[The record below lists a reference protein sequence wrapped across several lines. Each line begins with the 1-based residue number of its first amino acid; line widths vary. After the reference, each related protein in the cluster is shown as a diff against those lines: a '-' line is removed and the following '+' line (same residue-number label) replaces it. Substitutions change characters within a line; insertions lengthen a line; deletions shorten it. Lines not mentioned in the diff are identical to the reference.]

1 MKVQV
6 IPVTQGVWCFRR
18 VSYFACSYLVST
30 DAGAIAVDVG
40 MDSDAEDF
48 LQGLKAVGVEPHRLK
63 AVLLT
68 HWHNDHT
75 AGAAFLK
82 QKFGV
87 RVYYGA
93 GENACMTRQ
102 TATHGIRG
110 WLGKHVPEAG
120 VLVLLRGLLEE
131 AAPEAV
137 TADHWVTDGELIE
150 GAFRAVATPGHTSGH
165 VAYVHEPTRTLFCGD
180 ALAVVDGR
188 LRLMAKPVTPDLP
201 SARISAL
208 RCLRE
213 QVEQIC
219 PGHRAPLIE
228 NARQECRRLEDYLEA
243 GGRWPLL
250 G

>member
-1 MKVQV
+1 
-6 IPVTQGVWCFRR
+6 
-18 VSYFACSYLVST
+18 
-30 DAGAIAVDVG
+30 

-48 LQGLKAVGVEPHRLK
+48 LQGLKAVGIGPDRLK

-82 QKFGV
+82 REFGV
-87 RVYYGA
+87 RVYYAA
-93 GENACMTRQ
+93 GESACMTRQ
-102 TATHGIRG
+102 TATGGLRG

-137 TADHWVTDGELIE
+137 TADHLVTDGEIIE

-165 VAYVHEPTRTLFCGD
+165 VAYVHEPTRTLCGD
-180 ALAVVDGR
+180 ALAVVDNR
-188 LRLMAKPVTPDLP
+188 LRLMAKPVTPDL
-201 SARISAL
+201 SAARASAL

-213 QVEQIC
+213 KVDHIC

-228 NARQECRRLEDYLEA
+228 NARQESRRLEEYLEA